1 MGIDIA
7 GINIDVG
14 SVLGG
19 IGSLAKDIRS
29 AITGEISPEQKAEI
43 QQKLLEIENQGL
55 QAQIEVNKIEAQNAS
70 VFVSGWRPAV
80 GWCCV
85 MGLAYSFLIQP
96 LCTWAASFWSLP
108 APPPL
113 DMSVLF
119 QLLVGMLGLAG
130 FRSWEKA
137 QSVARG
143 RV

>member
-1 MGIDIA
+1 MIP

-14 SVLGG
+14 SVLSG

-29 AITGEISPEQKAEI
+29 AITGKMSPEEQSAIE
-43 QQKLLEIENQGL
+43 QKLLAIEHQGL
-55 QAQIEVNKIEAQNAS
+55 LAQTEVNKIEAASAS

-85 MGLAYSFLIQP
+85 LGLAYAFLIQP
-96 LCTWAASFWSLP
+96 LCAWAAAIGQFP

-113 DMSVLF
+113 DLGVLM

-130 FRSWEKA
+130 FRSWEK
-137 QSVARG
+137 QKGVARQ
-143 RV
+143 